1 MKPVRF
7 TSHADEKFG
16 ILAAHGCV
24 VTKAQVLETLKHPDT
39 IGPGYRGRKIARGPL
54 TQEHLLNVVFSETE
68 GEITVVTF
76 YPGRR
81 TRYEGAI

>member
-7 TSHADEKFG
+7 TSHADEKVG

-24 VTKAQVLETLKHPDT
+24 VTRAQVLETLNQPDQT
-39 IGPGYRGRKIARGPL
+39 VVGYKGRMVARGPL
-54 TQEHLLNVVFSETE
+54 SPHHLLNVVFSETQA
-68 GEITVVTF
+68 EIIVVTF

>member
-7 TSHADEKFG
+7 TSHAEEKFG

-24 VTKAQVLETLKHPDT
+24 ITKVQVLETLKHPDT
-39 IGPGYRGRKIARGPL
+39 IGVGYRGRKIARGPL
-54 TQEHLLNVVFSETE
+54 TLDHLLNVVFEETDA
-68 GEITVVTF
+68 EIIVVTF

-81 TRYEGAI
+81 MRYESTI

>member
-24 VTKAQVLETLKHPDT
+24 VTRAQVLEALNHPDEIVT
-39 IGPGYRGRKIARGPL
+39 GYKGRKVARRPL
-54 TQEHLLNVVFSETE
+54 SPDHLLNVVFAETE
-68 GEITVVTF
+68 AEKIVVTF

>member
-24 VTKAQVLETLKHPDT
+24 VTRAQVLETLNQPDR
-39 IGPGYRGRKIARGPL
+39 IIAGYKGRKIAQGPL
-54 TQEHLLNVVFSETE
+54 SSDHLLNVVFAEDE
-68 GEITVVTF
+68 AELIVVTF

-81 TRYEGAI
+81 ARYEGAI

>member
-24 VTKAQVLETLKHPDT
+24 VTRAQVLETLNQPD
-39 IGPGYRGRKIARGPL
+39 
-54 TQEHLLNVVFSETE
+54 Q
-68 GEITVVTF
+68 TV
-76 YPGRR
+76 
-81 TRYEGAI
+81 E

>member
-1 MKPVRF
+1 MKPIRF

-24 VTKAQVLETLKHPDT
+24 VTRAQVLETLNHPDK
-39 IGPGYRGRKIARGPL
+39 IVAGYKGRKIAQGPL
-54 TQEHLLNVVFSETE
+54 TPDHLLNVVFAETE
-68 GEITVVTF
+68 AEISVVTF

>member
-1 MKPVRF
+1 MKPIRF
-7 TSHADEKFG
+7 TRHADEKFG

-24 VTKAQVLETLKHPDT
+24 ITRDQVMEVLGRPEKIVAGYKGRRVAQGPFSPD
-39 IGPGYRGRKIARGPL
+39 
-54 TQEHLLNVVFSETE
+54 HLLNVVFMETE
-68 GEITVVTF
+68 IENIVVTF